1 MTVASWHRGESCSP
15 GRRQGGA
22 ESGLCFPETPP
33 LQTLRAQARPPPRLH
48 LPAVLP
54 AVQPRSRRLHSQL
67 GESWDASRAAAGTC
81 SRSLAGPARAGA
93 GKEVSEGGGD
103 PSLPPPPR

>member
-15 GRRQGGA
+15 GRRQSGA
-22 ESGLCFPETPP
+22 ESGISFPRDPP
-33 LQTLRAQARPPPRLH
+33 LWTLRAPSPAPAPSPP
-48 LPAVLP
+48 PAVLP
-54 AVQPRSRRLHSQL
+54 AVQPRSRWLHSQL
-67 GESWDASRAAAGTC
+67 GESWDASRAAAGTS

-103 PSLPPPPR
+103 PSLPSPPR